1 LSSEF
6 RFAVGDPHGPRS
18 CSWRLAAKGDGAYLL
33 QRNVG
38 HSARLDIA
46 STGNCRWV
54 QVAGLR
60 SGADRTLVTW
70 RRGPGPVANDALQ
83 LVTAIR
89 FPAAHLST
97 AYEGIKGAVTWLE
110 PPAAGETLVLE
121 VLFTDATGPG
131 VAAEVAA
138 RARTLLFALPLM
150 NGTLCLTRRTEP
162 ASPVELRIEQEAIL
176 PGQKSGALLFPAED
190 SARSG
195 RPLRMA
201 AVPQRGLPPQVWELG
216 GFNLTAG
223 LAPAG

>member
-1 LSSEF
+1 MSSEF

-18 CSWRLAAKGDGAYLL
+18 CSWRFAAKGRGAYLL

-38 HSARLDIA
+38 QSARLDVA
-46 STGNCRWV
+46 SNGNCRWV

-60 SGADRTLVTW
+60 DGADRTLVEW
-70 RRGPGPVANDALQ
+70 RRAAGAAANDALQ

-97 AYEGIKGAVTWLE
+97 AYEGIKGAVTWLD
-110 PPAAGETLVLE
+110 PPAEGETLVIE
-121 VLFTDATGPG
+121 VLFTELTGTVG
-131 VAAEVAA
+131 AEVSA
-138 RARTLLFALPLM
+138 RGRALLFALPFM
-150 NGTLCLTRRTEP
+150 QGTLCLTRRTEP

-190 SARSG
+190 GAQTG

-201 AVPQRGLPPQVWELG
+201 AVPQRGQPPQVWELG
-216 GFNLTAG
+216 GFNLTAV
-223 LAPAG
+223 